1 MARQGRAR
9 VEKPR
14 FRDTGQ
20 HLMQYADRFLVR
32 CPRCERCA
40 VVTPLPREE
49 RRAPVRARVVCEACG
64 YNKDGPQATT
74 GGTDLVDWY
83 FHLPLWLQTPCC
95 GDVLWAL
102 NEAHLAFLEN
112 YVRAT
117 LREDMRRDQLPANA
131 IRNQTMASRLPG
143 WIQSGKN
150 RDEILHTI
158 DKLKKTIA

>member
-1 MARQGRAR
+1 
-9 VEKPR
+9 
-14 FRDTGQ
+14 
-20 HLMQYADRFLVR
+20 MQYADRFLVR
-32 CPRCERCA
+32 CPRCARCA
-40 VVTPLPREE
+40 VVTPLPREG
-49 RRAPVRARVVCEACG
+49 RRALVRARVVCEACG
-64 YNKDGPQATT
+64 YNKDGSQATP

-102 NEAHLAFLEN
+102 NEVHLAFLED

-131 IRNQTMASRLPG
+131 IRNQTMASRLPS

-150 RDEILHTI
+150 RDAILHAI

>member
-1 MARQGRAR
+1 
-9 VEKPR
+9 
-14 FRDTGQ
+14 
-20 HLMQYADRFLVR
+20 MQYADQFLVR
-32 CPRCERCA
+32 CSRCARCA

-74 GGTDLVDWY
+74 GGTGLVDWY
-83 FHLPLWLQTPCC
+83 FHLPLWLQAPCC

-102 NEAHLAFLEN
+102 NEAHLAFLED

-131 IRNQTMASRLPG
+131 IRNGTMASRLPG